1 MTSSPEIQ
9 GNIKKYLLGQ
19 LAGADL
25 AEIERRVLT
34 DDEFYEEVQIMEDE
48 LVDEYV
54 NADLSAEERR
64 LFEKNFLADPE
75 SRNKL
80 RLGRALDR
88 HLSDQ
93 PLKRHQ
99 PALFPFLP
107 FRNPIVSYS
116 LAAAVLVIVGVVS
129 WVAFRTWRN
138 STPREPGKILAIEL
152 TPGLTRDEGEIK
164 KFAISPGTDSVELE
178 LRIVSVDQYQ
188 SYRAVLQTTEGS
200 ENFRIDGLRAT
211 TKDSRVV
218 VPFRL
223 AAGLLSRGDYY
234 VKLSGLNP
242 RGEYED
248 VDRYTFRITNN

>member
-1 MTSSPEIQ
+1 
-9 GNIKKYLLGQ
+9 
-19 LAGADL
+19 
-25 AEIERRVLT
+25 
-34 DDEFYEEVQIMEDE
+34 MEDE

-88 HLSDQ
+88 HLSAQ
-93 PLKRHQ
+93 SLERRQK
-99 PALFPFLP
+99 ALFPFLP

-129 WVAFRTWRN
+129 WIAFRALRN

-164 KFAISPGTDSVELE
+164 KFAISPETDLVEFE

-188 SYRAVLQTTEGS
+188 SYRAVLQTTEGL
-200 ENFRIDGLRAT
+200 ERFRSDGLRAI
-211 TKDSRVV
+211 TKDSRVII
-218 VPFRL
+218 PFKV
-223 AAGLLSRGDYY
+223 AAPLLSRGDYY
-234 VKLSGLNP
+234 V
-242 RGEYED
+242 
-248 VDRYTFRITNN
+248 